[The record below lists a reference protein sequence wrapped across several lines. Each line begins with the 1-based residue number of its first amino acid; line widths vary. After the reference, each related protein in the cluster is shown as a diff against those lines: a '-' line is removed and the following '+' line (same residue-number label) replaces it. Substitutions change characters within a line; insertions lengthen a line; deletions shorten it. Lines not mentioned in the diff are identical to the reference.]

1 MRVLLV
7 EDNRR
12 LADLMA
18 TGLARSG
25 WTADVVESLEEAEAA
40 CRVAAFDAI
49 LLDRGLPDGDGLDM
63 LRRFRGEKGPAILV
77 VSARGGL
84 EERCEGLNRGA
95 DDYLVKP
102 VALEELV
109 ARLNAAARRLHAAG
123 RALVRVGGLTYD
135 PAPRA
140 ILLGEV
146 PFDPPPRERSLL
158 EYLLQAAPRPVSSE
172 ALEDRLNSLERDIGR
187 NAVEVYIHRLRR
199 RLDTAGASVVIETVR
214 GLGYR
219 LRAVEAASAG
229 K

>member
-25 WTADVVESLEEAEAA
+25 WAADVVGSLEEAEAA

-49 LLDRGLPDGDGLDM
+49 LLDRGLPDGDGLEV
-63 LRRFRGEKGPAILV
+63 LRRYRGEKGPAILIL
-77 VSARGGL
+77 SARGSL

-109 ARLNAAARRLHAAG
+109 ARLNAAVRRLSSAG
-123 RALVRVGGLTYD
+123 RALVRLGGLTYD
-135 PAPRA
+135 PSSRA
-140 ILLGEV
+140 ILLDEA

-158 EYLLQAAPRPVSSE
+158 EYLLQSAPRPVPKE
-172 ALEDRLNSLERDIGR
+172 ALEERLNSLDRDVGR
-187 NAVEVYIHRLRR
+187 NAVEVYVHRLRR
-199 RLDTAGASVVIETVR
+199 RLEQAGASVVIETVR

-219 LRAVEAASAG
+219 LSEAEGSA
-229 K
+229 